1 MLYPSRPLMR
11 VLLALVLV
19 SSIFGILSLRVPL
32 RKRIPYAEE
41 WEEELKASEGADPDG
56 RYVL

>member
-19 SSIFGILSLRVPL
+19 SSIIGILSLRVPL

-41 WEEELKASEGADPDG
+41 WEEELKASESADPEG